1 MRRERRG
8 ASRGVSIRVARG
20 LYHRPSTFR
29 SRPIEWEETV
39 HADTGIPGRTTK
51 HIHFAGSQKRPV
63 SATIGSWPSTP
74 RRTGPGSCGTRR
86 RRSPRPSGPATA
98 GSPTTW
104 PRSRDEPLTSLR
116 AATSAPGGP
125 RLSPAAGREIPEGES
140 SMPQNGQPQPAEDG
154 LNSLPFTQSK
164 QKVAVL
170 MGSGFA

>member
-98 GSPTTW
+98 GSPTTR
-104 PRSRDEPLTSLR
+104 PPTRPISRNEPLTSLR
-116 AATSAPGGP
+116 AAASAPGKLPGP
-125 RLSPAAGREIPEGES
+125 RPPPPRAGQCRREAG
-140 SMPQNGQPQPAEDG
+140 MRQNRPPPNTDKAPGA
-154 LNSLPFTQSK
+154 
-164 QKVAVL
+164 
-170 MGSGFA
+170 